1 MKPLKTRLQIKHLE
15 KMDFSKVSMA
25 KDELYKVND
34 KFKMLGTPVGKVMLG
49 KADILEMSKRSGM
62 DVQEII
68 GKITVL
74 IDSHN

>member
-1 MKPLKTRLQIKHLE
+1 M
-15 KMDFSKVSMA
+15 
-25 KDELYKVND
+25 ND

-49 KADILEMSKRSGM
+49 KADILEMRKRSGM